1 MINLRQVEVF
11 YAVMRAGSITEA
23 ARVLNVTQ
31 PAVSAALK
39 QLESRL
45 RMPLFDRV
53 GGRLQPTPEAKAL
66 MPDVAEI
73 FGRIGAVERMSQD
86 LAAGSRGVISIA
98 AAPPLCDGFVAKA
111 VATFVARRPAVKVSL
126 QSMPTPLVVDR
137 VLNREVDL
145 GISYEPVLTAA
156 LRMEEVLRAPL
167 GCIMPARHPL
177 AKRKSIRVRDLEP
190 WPVITYLP
198 QALLRP
204 YIDRALSEKRATLRI
219 TVETGLSSTANMLAF
234 HGAGIALVETALF
247 TARPLPGFVVRPL
260 EPRVELKGVVLRPR
274 QGHASRVLTDFIA
287 HLKASWP
294 P

>member
-11 YAVMRAGSITEA
+11 YAVMRAGTITEA

-86 LAAGSRGVISIA
+86 LAAGARGVISIA
-98 AAPPLCDGFVAKA
+98 ATPPLCDGFVAKA
-111 VATFVARRPAVKVSL
+111 VATFVARRPMVKVSL
-126 QSMPTPLVVDR
+126 HSMATPLVLDR
-137 VLNREVDL
+137 VLNREVDI
-145 GISYEPVLTAA
+145 GVSYEPVVSAA
-156 LRMEEVLRAPL
+156 VRSEEIMRAAI
-167 GCIMPARHPL
+167 GCILPARHVL
-177 AKRKSIRVRDLEP
+177 ARRKTIRMRDLEP
-190 WPVITYLP
+190 YPIVTYLP

-204 YIDRALSEKRATLRI
+204 YIDRAMSDKKTALRI
-219 TVETGLSSTANMLAF
+219 AVETGLSSTASMLAF
-234 HGAGIALVETALF
+234 HGAGIAVVETALF
-247 TARPLPGFVVRPL
+247 TVRPMPGFVMRPL
-260 EPRVELKGVVLRPR
+260 EPRIELKGLLLRPR
-274 QGHASRVLTDFIA
+274 QAHASRALTEFIA
-287 HLKASWP
+287 HLKAGWP
-294 P
+294 

>member
-11 YAVMRAGSITEA
+11 YAVMRAGTITEA

-53 GGRLQPTPEAKAL
+53 GGRLQPTPEARAL

-86 LAAGSRGVISIA
+86 LAAGARGVISIA
-98 AAPPLCDGFVAKA
+98 ATPPLCDGFVAKA
-111 VATFVARRPAVKVSL
+111 VATFVAKRPAVKVSL
-126 QSMPTPLVVDR
+126 QSMPTPMVLDR
-137 VLNREVDL
+137 VLNREVDI
-145 GISYEPVLTAA
+145 GISYEPVVSAA
-156 LRMEEVLRAPL
+156 VRSEEIMRAAI
-167 GCIMPARHPL
+167 GCILPARHAL
-177 AKRKSIRVRDLEP
+177 AKRKTIRVRDLEP
-190 WPVITYLP
+190 YPIVTYLP

-204 YIDRALSEKRATLRI
+204 YIDRAMSDKRMALRV

-234 HGAGIALVETALF
+234 HGAGIAVVETALF
-247 TARPLPGFVVRPL
+247 TARPMRGFVTRPL
-260 EPRVELKGVVLRPR
+260 EPRIELKGLLLRPR
-274 QGHASRVLTDFIA
+274 QAHASRALTDFIA
-287 HLKASWP
+287 HLRASWP
-294 P
+294 